1 MYAGL
6 KTFVLIVSLADLKD
20 TFDDGVGKIDLQFTD
35 MMTLY
40 GLDGWELVFARRAII
55 ESVAQPNACRL

>member
-1 MYAGL
+1 
-6 KTFVLIVSLADLKD
+6 
-20 TFDDGVGKIDLQFTD
+20 
-35 MMTLY
+35 MTLY